1 MMTTLDRKFPSRNSR
16 TRSVV
21 ANLLAFVLSLLAPV
35 QKSWASIPQ
44 ANQSNNDNLKQ
55 LSLEQLANVEV
66 TTASKEPVT
75 VARTPAAVYVLTSE
89 DIRRSGATS
98 IPEALRLV
106 PGVEVA
112 RIDSNKWSLGMRGF
126 TGRLSRSVLVLI
138 DGRSVYTP
146 LFAGVYWEVQDTLLE
161 DVDRIEVIRGP
172 GGTIWG
178 ANAVN
183 GVINIVTKNSK
194 DTHGMVVSAG
204 GGSVDQ
210 GLVNFRL
217 GSGNKSVDYRIY
229 GKGFFRGSEFHPDGR
244 EFDDWRMG
252 QGGFRTDWSLH
263 QRDTLTIQGDL
274 YEGVAGQRVGIT
286 SYSPPATINVEQ
298 NAKLAGGNLL
308 GRWRRDLTT
317 GSDIQV
323 QAYYDRTNREDVNL
337 AEARNTFDVDLLH
350 HFALP
355 RGQDFIWGL
364 GTRFSMGDA
373 TQVVPT
379 VVITPNQFTEQLY
392 SAFVQDEIPIVQN
405 RLSLMI
411 GSKFLHNN
419 YSGFDIQPSAR
430 LLWTPRQQHS
440 LWAAVT
446 RAVRTPSRVEEDLQ
460 LTALFTSTP
469 PVFFRLATDRDFTSE
484 RLVSY
489 ETGYRGLLRPYL
501 YLDVAAFY
509 NHYDHLLSI
518 EPGTPFSETAPSPTH
533 QVIPFLFRNGLLGDT
548 SGVEFASEWTPIRSW
563 RLKGSYSY
571 LNLEL
576 RRSAGSLDPSTVS
589 STENSSPR
597 HQVVIQ
603 SFLQLPKNLDLD
615 LTYRYVSA
623 LPAQSVRSYSTGD
636 VRFGWHIGEGVEISV
651 AGQNL
656 FQPHHTEYGGDPG
669 GLVGIKR
676 SAYTKITWRR

>member
-1 MMTTLDRKFPSRNSR
+1 MA
-16 TRSVV
+16 
-21 ANLLAFVLSLLAPV
+21 ANFLAFLLSLVGPM
-35 QKSWASIPQ
+35 QKSLASATP
-44 ANQSNNDNLKQ
+44 ANNDDLKQ

-66 TTASKEPVT
+66 TITSKEPVT
-75 VARTPAAVYVLTSE
+75 IARTPAAIYVLTAE

-112 RIDSNKWSLGMRGF
+112 RIDSNKWSLGVRGF

-161 DVDRIEVIRGP
+161 DVERIEVIRGP

-183 GVINIVTKNSK
+183 GVINIVTKSSQN
-194 DTHGMVVSAG
+194 THGMLVSAG
-204 GGSVDQ
+204 GGNVDQ
-210 GLVNFRL
+210 GFANFRL
-217 GSGNKSVDYRIY
+217 GGENKNKNVNYRIY
-229 GKGFFRGSEFHPDGR
+229 GKGFARGSEFHPDGQ

-252 QGGFRTDWSLH
+252 QGGFRADWNPH
-263 QRDTLTIQGDL
+263 QRDTVTIQGDL
-274 YEGVAGQRVGIT
+274 YEGTAGQSVAIT
-286 SYSPPATINVEQ
+286 SYSPPSIANVEQ

-308 GRWRRDLTT
+308 GRWKRDLAV

-350 HFALP
+350 HFGLP
-355 RGQDFIWGL
+355 RGQDFIWGV
-364 GTRFSMGDA
+364 GARFSVGDA

-379 VVITPNQFTEQLY
+379 VVITPNQFTDKLY
-392 SAFVQDEIPIVQN
+392 SAFIQDDIPIVLN
-405 RLSLMI
+405 RLSLTV

-430 LLWTPRQQHS
+430 LLWTPSQQHS

-460 LTALFTSTP
+460 LTGLFTSTP
-469 PVFFRLATDRDFTSE
+469 PTFFRLATDRDFSSE
-484 RLVSY
+484 RLLSY
-489 ETGYRGLLRPYL
+489 ETGYRGLVRPYL
-501 YLDVAAFY
+501 YLDIATFY
-509 NHYDHLLSI
+509 NHYYNLLSV
-518 EPGTPFSETAPSPTH
+518 EPATPFSETAPPPTH
-533 QVIPFLFRNGLLGDT
+533 LVIPFLFRNGLSGNT
-548 SGVEFASEWTPIRSW
+548 SGVEFAAEWTPIPSW
-563 RLKGSYSY
+563 RLKSSYSY
-571 LNLEL
+571 LNVDLK
-576 RRSAGSLDPSTVS
+576 RAVWSLDPSTVN

-597 HQVVIQ
+597 HQAVIQ

-623 LPAQSVRSYSTGD
+623 LPAQSVRSYSTAD
-636 VRFGWHIGEGVEISV
+636 LRFGWHIGEGLEISI

-656 FQPHHTEYGGDPG
+656 LQPHHAEYGGDPG
-669 GLVGIKR
+669 GLVEVKR

>member
-1 MMTTLDRKFPSRNSR
+1 MTLHHTFPQRISLSRLMAVNF
-16 TRSVV
+16 
-21 ANLLAFVLSLLAPV
+21 LAFALSLAAPV
-35 QKSWASIPQ
+35 QKSWASVTET
-44 ANQSNNDNLKQ
+44 NDDDLKQ

-66 TTASKEPVT
+66 TITSKEPVT
-75 VARTPAAVYVLTSE
+75 IARAPAAIYVLTSE

-112 RIDSNKWSLGMRGF
+112 RIDSNKWSLGVRGF
-126 TGRLSRSVLVLI
+126 AGRLSRSVLVLI

-194 DTHGMVVSAG
+194 DTHGMLVSAG
-204 GGSVDQ
+204 GGNVDQ
-210 GLVNFRL
+210 GFVNFRI
-217 GSGNKSVDYRIY
+217 GSGNKDKNFNYRIY
-229 GKGFFRGSEFHPDGR
+229 GKGFTRGSEFHSDGR
-244 EFDDWRMG
+244 EFDDWRIG
-252 QGGFRTDWSLH
+252 QGGFRTDWNPNE
-263 QRDTLTIQGDL
+263 RDTLTIQGDL
-274 YEGVAGQRVGIT
+274 YEGTAGQRVAIT
-286 SYSPPATINVEQ
+286 SYSPPSITNVEQ
-298 NAKLAGGNLL
+298 AAKLAGGNLM
-308 GRWRRDLTT
+308 GRWKRDLAT

-323 QAYYDRTNREDVNL
+323 QAYYDRTNREDVSL

-350 HFALP
+350 HFGLP
-355 RGQDFIWGL
+355 RGQDFIWGV
-364 GTRFSMGDA
+364 GARFSVGNA

-379 VVITPNQFTEQLY
+379 VVITPNQFTDKLY
-392 SAFVQDEIPIVQN
+392 SAFIQDEIPIVQN
-405 RLSLMI
+405 RLSLTV

-440 LWAAVT
+440 LWASVT

-460 LTALFTSTP
+460 LTGLFTSTP
-469 PVFFRLATDRDFTSE
+469 PVFFRLATDRDFASE
-484 RLVSY
+484 RLLSY
-489 ETGYRGLLRPYL
+489 ETGYRGLVRRYL
-501 YLDVAAFY
+501 YLDIATFY
-509 NHYDHLLSI
+509 NHYDNLLSI
-518 EPGTPFSETAPSPTH
+518 EPGTPFSETTPPPTH
-533 QVIPFLFRNGLLGDT
+533 FVIPFLFRNGLSGDT
-548 SGVEFASEWTPIRSW
+548 SGIEIATDWTPFRSW
-563 RLKGSYSY
+563 RLKSSYSY
-571 LNLEL
+571 LNLDL
-576 RRSAGSLDPSTVS
+576 RKSAGSLDPSTVS

-603 SFLQLPKNLDLD
+603 SFLQLSKNLDLD

-623 LPAQSVRSYSTGD
+623 LPAQSVRSYSTAD
-636 VRFGWHIGEGVEISV
+636 LRFGWHIGEGLEISI

-656 FQPHHTEYGGDPG
+656 FQPHHSEYGGDPG

>member
-1 MMTTLDRKFPSRNSR
+1 MA
-16 TRSVV
+16 
-21 ANLLAFVLSLLAPV
+21 ANFLAFLLSLLTPAHN
-35 QKSWASIPQ
+35 SWASTAP
-44 ANQSNNDNLKQ
+44 NNNDDLKQ

-66 TTASKEPVT
+66 TITSKEPVT
-75 VARTPAAVYVLTSE
+75 IARTPAAIYVLTSE

-112 RIDSNKWSLGMRGF
+112 RIDSNKWSLGVRGF

-194 DTHGMVVSAG
+194 DTHGMLASVG
-204 GGSVDQ
+204 GGNVDQ
-210 GLVNFRL
+210 GFVNFRL
-217 GSGNKSVDYRIY
+217 GSGNAAKSLNYRIY
-229 GKGFFRGSEFHPDGR
+229 GKGFIRGSEFHPDGR
-244 EFDDWRMG
+244 AFDDWRIG
-252 QGGFRTDWSLH
+252 QGGFRTDWNLH
-263 QRDTLTIQGDL
+263 ERDTLTVQGDL
-274 YEGVAGQRVGIT
+274 YEGIAGQRVGIT
-286 SYSPPATINVEQ
+286 SYSPPSITNVEQ

-308 GRWRRDLTT
+308 GRWRRDLAT
-317 GSDIQV
+317 GSDVQV
-323 QAYYDRTNREDVNL
+323 QAYYDRTNREDVSL
-337 AEARNTFDVDLLH
+337 AESRNTFDVDLLH
-350 HFALP
+350 HFKLP

-364 GTRFSMGDA
+364 GARFSVGNA

-379 VVITPNQFTEQLY
+379 VVITPNQFTEKLY
-392 SAFVQDEIPIVQN
+392 SAFIQDEIPIVQN
-405 RLSLMI
+405 RLSLTV

-460 LTALFTSTP
+460 ITGLFTASP
-469 PVFFRLATDRDFTSE
+469 PVFFRLATNRDFSSE
-484 RLVSY
+484 RLTSY
-489 ETGYRGLLRPYL
+489 ETGYRGLVKPYL

-509 NHYDHLLSI
+509 NRYDRLLSA
-518 EPGTPFSETAPSPTH
+518 ELGTPFAETAPSPAH
-533 QVIPFLFRNGLLGDT
+533 LVIPFALGNGLLGAT
-548 SGVEFASEWTPIRSW
+548 SGGEIGSDWTPTHYW

-571 LNLEL
+571 LNIDLK
-576 RRSAGSLDPSTVS
+576 RSAGSLDPSTVS

-603 SFLQLPKNLDLD
+603 SFLQLPKDLDLD

-623 LPAQSVRSYSTGD
+623 LPAQSVRNYSTAD
-636 VRFGWHIGEGVEISV
+636 LRFGWHIGEGVEISI

-656 FQPHHTEYGGDPG
+656 LQPHHAEYGGDPG
-669 GLVGIKR
+669 GLVGVKR

>member
-1 MMTTLDRKFPSRNSR
+1 MRG
-16 TRSVV
+16 V
-21 ANLLAFVLSLLAPV
+21 AANYLALVLSLVGIV
-35 QKSWASIPQ
+35 QKSWASDTQ
-44 ANQSNNDNLKQ
+44 ANNDDLKH

-66 TTASKEPVT
+66 ISASKEPVT
-75 VARTPAAVYVLTSE
+75 VARTPAAIYVLTSE

-112 RIDSNKWSLGMRGF
+112 RIDSNKWSLGVRGF

-194 DTHGMVVSAG
+194 DTHGMLASAG
-204 GGSVDQ
+204 GGNVDQ
-210 GLVNFRL
+210 GFVNFRL
-217 GSGNKSVDYRIY
+217 GSGNKNKNVNYRIY
-229 GKGFFRGSEFHPDGR
+229 GKGFTRGSEFHSDSR
-244 EFDDWRMG
+244 DFDDWRIG
-252 QGGFRTDWSLH
+252 QGGFRTDWNLH
-263 QRDTLTIQGDL
+263 ERDTLTVQGDL
-274 YEGVAGQRVGIT
+274 YEGIAGQRVGIT
-286 SYSPPATINVEQ
+286 SYSPPSITNVEQ
-298 NAKLAGGNLL
+298 TAKLAGGNLL
-308 GRWRRDLTT
+308 GRWRRDLAT
-317 GSDIQV
+317 GSDIQM
-323 QAYYDRTNREDVNL
+323 QAYYDRTNREDVSL

-364 GTRFSMGDA
+364 GARLSVGDA

-379 VVITPNQFTEQLY
+379 VVVTPNQFTDKLY
-392 SAFVQDEIPIVQN
+392 SAFIQDEIPIVQN

-419 YSGFDIQPSAR
+419 YSGFDVQPSAR

-440 LWAAVT
+440 LWAAIT

-460 LTALFTSTP
+460 LTGLFTSSP
-469 PVFFRLATDRDFTSE
+469 PVFFRLATNRDFSSE

-489 ETGYRGLLRPYL
+489 ETGYRGLVKPYL

-509 NHYDHLLSI
+509 NHYDRLLSI
-518 EPGTPFSETAPSPTH
+518 EPGTPFSETAPSPAH
-533 QVIPFLFRNGLLGDT
+533 LVIPFLLRNGLLGAT
-548 SGVEFASEWTPIRSW
+548 SGVEIASDWTPIRSW

-571 LNLEL
+571 LNLDL
-576 RRSAGSLDPSTVS
+576 KRSAGSLDPSTVS

-603 SFLQLPKNLDLD
+603 SFLQLPKNLDMD

-623 LPAQSVRSYSTGD
+623 LPAQSVRSYSTAD
-636 VRFGWHIGEGVEISV
+636 LRFGWHIGEGVEISV

-676 SAYTKITWRR
+676 SAYAKITWRR